1 MNGDELLAK
10 NKTYYR
16 IIVVETFLIF
26 TLVLGFLL
34 YKC

>member
-1 MNGDELLAK
+1 MNGCEFLAK

-16 IIVVETFLIF
+16 IIIIETFLIF
-26 TLVLGFLL
+26 TLILGFLL